1 MKKIIVTG
9 AGQGIGLEVVIQ
21 LCKEGYFVIWNEID
35 ASVFKSASLLLD
47 KHLLTNQLGI
57 LGDSSSA
64 NFLNDLS
71 ETIKNTPGNLYGCVC
86 NSGITTFGN
95 FLDYSRESMDTL
107 LKVNVTGTF
116 FLIQFIAKLLKENNS
131 KGSIVVTT
139 SVTGHQAHPD
149 LAAYGMTK
157 GALIQLVRNLVVELS
172 SLGIRINAIS
182 PGATLTERTAMIPD
196 FENQWIK
203 ITPMGSIADV
213 SDISNAISFM
223 LSENSRQITG
233 QTLIVDGGWT
243 SYSPPPGSV

>member
-1 MKKIIVTG
+1 MKKVIVTG

-35 ASVFKSASLLLD
+35 LSVFKSASQQLEE
-47 KHLLTNQLGI
+47 HSLTNHLGI
-57 LGDSSSA
+57 LGDSSSEL
-64 NFLNDLS
+64 FLSDLAK
-71 ETIKNTPGNLYGCVC
+71 TINNTPGNLYGCIC

-95 FLDYSRESMDTL
+95 FLEYPRESMD
-107 LKVNVTGTF
+107 
-116 FLIQFIAKLLKENNS
+116 LLKESKS
-131 KGSIVVTT
+131 KGSIVVTS

-149 LAAYGMTK
+149 LVAYGMTK

-172 SLGIRINAIS
+172 PIGIRINAVS
-182 PGATLTERTAMIPD
+182 PGATLTERTALIDD
-196 FENQWIK
+196 FEDQWTK

-213 SDISNAISFM
+213 SDISNAILFM
-223 LSENSRQITG
+223 LSEKSRQITG

>member
-57 LGDSSSA
+57 LGDSSSV

-116 FLIQFIAKLLKENNS
+116 FLIQFIAKILKENNS

-196 FENQWIK
+196 FENQWTK

>member
-1 MKKIIVTG
+1 MKKVIVTG

-21 LCKEGYFVIWNEID
+21 LCQEGYFVIWNEID
-35 ASVFKSASLLLD
+35 PSVFKLASSQLEKLS
-47 KHLLTNQLGI
+47 LTTHCGI
-57 LGDSSSA
+57 LGDSSSDL
-64 NFLNDLS
+64 FLNELS
-71 ETIKNTPGNLYGCVC
+71 ETIHNTPGTLYGCVC

-95 FLDYSRESMDTL
+95 FLNYSRESMDML
-107 LKVNVTGTF
+107 LKVNVSGTF
-116 FLIQFIAKLLKENNS
+116 FLIQFIAKLLKEGKI

-149 LAAYGMTK
+149 LVAYGMTK

-196 FENQWIK
+196 FENQWTK
-203 ITPMGSIADV
+203 ITPMGTIADV

-223 LSENSRQITG
+223 LSEKSRQITG

>member
-1 MKKIIVTG
+1 MKKVIVTG

-35 ASVFKSASLLLD
+35 LSVFKSASQQLEE
-47 KHLLTNQLGI
+47 HSLTNHLGI
-57 LGDSSSA
+57 LGDSSSEL
-64 NFLNDLS
+64 FLSDLAK
-71 ETIKNTPGNLYGCVC
+71 TINNTPGNLYGCIC

-95 FLDYSRESMDTL
+95 FLEYPRESMDLL
-107 LKVNVTGTF
+107 LKVNVSGTF
-116 FLIQFIAKLLKENNS
+116 FLIQFIAKLLKESKS

-149 LAAYGMTK
+149 LVAYGMTK

-172 SLGIRINAIS
+172 PLGIRINAIS
-182 PGATLTERTAMIPD
+182 PGATLTERTALIDD
-196 FENQWIK
+196 FEDQWTK

-213 SDISNAISFM
+213 SDISNAILFM
-223 LSENSRQITG
+223 LSEKSRQITG

>member
-196 FENQWIK
+196 FENQWTK

>member
-57 LGDSSSA
+57 LGDSSSV

-196 FENQWIK
+196 FENQWTK